1 MEFIPVPARVSG
13 RSYLDAKAPGVTS
26 CLPLWGSGCRGS
38 GHGCVALNDTPV
50 KRCVRTGQGLPCL
63 LWSHKVNQAQA
74 RGKASAASQPAMP
87 VPGHVPYWWTLTCD
101 FTFQLDL
108 NMPYCYG
115 FVWRSL
121 SWQLN
126 QLSITSL
133 ELLLLVRCHGTAHL
147 CSVKP
152 LPHVCF
158 GVTLDSQL
166 SFAWGAALSCASL
179 ATATK
184 WFCWSGEQLDFA
196 YRITNPK
203 WCGTLH

>member
-26 CLPLWGSGCRGS
+26 CLPPWGSGCRGS

-133 ELLLLVRCHGTAHL
+133 ELLLLVRCHGT
-147 CSVKP
+147 SVRWGHCPMSTLVSPWTPNSP
-152 LPHVCF
+152 L
-158 GVTLDSQL
+158 L
-166 SFAWGAALSCASL
+166 
-179 ATATK
+179 
-184 WFCWSGEQLDFA
+184 GEQLSPAPPWWQPQSDSA
-196 YRITNPK
+196 GQVNNL
-203 WCGTLH
+203 TLLIE